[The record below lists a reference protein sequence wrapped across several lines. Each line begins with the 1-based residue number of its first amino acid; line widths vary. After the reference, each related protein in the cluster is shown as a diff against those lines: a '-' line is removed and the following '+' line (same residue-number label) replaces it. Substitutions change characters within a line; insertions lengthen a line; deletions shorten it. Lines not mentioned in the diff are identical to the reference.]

1 MNPDIEAGSDKGLVD
16 LHVHTMYSDGTY
28 TPEEVIQ
35 KAAEL
40 NLKAVAITDH
50 DCVDGISPAIDAS
63 KGTGIEVVPGI
74 EISAVKDDVEI
85 HVLGYFIDWQSA
97 PLTELLNKIRVNRVE
112 RMRKMVGLLRDA
124 GMDINVDKVFESA
137 PEGTIGRLH
146 LARIMDE
153 EGLVSDT
160 KEAFDK
166 YIGNGKPCHVP
177 HERLDYTR
185 AIDIIKKAGGVPVLA
200 HPGTMGE
207 DEFLPDYVKAG
218 MRGIEVYHSDHE
230 TPESEK
236 YLKKAR
242 EFGLIVTG
250 GSDCHGTRKGKV
262 LIGKVMLGYEVV
274 EELREE
280 AKKIR
285 NA

>member
-1 MNPDIEAGSDKGLVD
+1 
-16 LHVHTMYSDGTY
+16 VHTVYSDGTY
-28 TPEEVIQ
+28 TPEEVVQ

-40 NLKAVAITDH
+40 NLKAIAITDH

-63 KGTGIEVVPGI
+63 KATDIEVIPGI

-85 HVLGYFIDWQSA
+85 HVLGYFIDWRNAS
-97 PLTELLNKIRVNRVE
+97 LTELLNKMQAGRVE
-112 RMRKMVGLLRDA
+112 RMRKMVGLLQDA
-124 GMDINVDKVFESA
+124 GLDISIDKVLESSSK
-137 PEGTIGRLH
+137 GTIGRLH
-146 LARIMDE
+146 LARIMEE

-166 YIGNGKPCHVP
+166 YIGNGKPCHAR
-177 HERLDYTR
+177 HKRLDYTK
-185 AIDIIKKAGGVPVLA
+185 AIDMIKDAGGVPVLA

-218 MRGIEVYHSDHE
+218 LRGIEVYHSGHE
-230 TPESEK
+230 TPESDK
-236 YLKKAR
+236 YLKKAQ
-242 EFGLIVTG
+242 EYGLIATG

-262 LIGKVMLGYEVV
+262 LIGRVMLGYDVV
-274 EELREE
+274 EKLREE
-280 AKKIR
+280 AEKIR